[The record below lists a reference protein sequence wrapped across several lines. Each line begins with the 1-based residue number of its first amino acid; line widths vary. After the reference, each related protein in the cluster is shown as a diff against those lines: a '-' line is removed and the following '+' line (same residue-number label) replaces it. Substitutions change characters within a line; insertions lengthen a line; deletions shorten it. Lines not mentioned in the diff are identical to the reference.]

1 LQLMV
6 DCATL
11 GSEEGVA
18 AAGGRVVLGAAAPEI
33 DCCYYAHCFA
43 VIRDEGGVCDTRS
56 KLGKYACCGTG

>member
-1 LQLMV
+1 MRHVRSLVNPHALQLMV

-33 DCCYYAHCFA
+33 DCCYDAHCW
-43 VIRDEGGVCDTRS
+43 GSGS
-56 KLGKYACCGTG
+56 